1 MVFSHQ
7 GGVIAQRVFH
17 TRVLPH
23 ILLPGTPFGL
33 HDAFHDATL
42 EAQARLGGPKGLLIT
57 PKEANS
63 GPQVATTTVL
73 SPPSPQKS
81 IISSLGTNSDYGDGM
96 EWMKASRG
104 GRGSQ
109 EPKKMALL

>member
-7 GGVIAQRVFH
+7 GGVVAQRVFH

-33 HDAFHDATL
+33 HDAFHDAAL
-42 EAQARLGGPKGLLIT
+42 EAQARLGGPKGLLVT
-57 PKEANS
+57 PKEADS
-63 GPQVATTTVL
+63 APQAATRTVL
-73 SPPSPQKS
+73 SPPSPRRP
-81 IISSLGTNSDYGDGM
+81 ILSSLVGSAYGDGT
-96 EWMKASRG
+96 ERAKVSRI

-109 EPKKMALL
+109 EPKKMAFL